1 MFSPH
6 RRSMPG
12 FVLPPRHFK
21 QPSGI
26 VLLHIIGFFDTSDPV
41 RPETGADFEPSVPV
55 CRDDCGYI
63 DFVSWCTEIA
73 CEDLVQLAHSTR
85 NDIGRQFPVIVV
97 LSATQHVDDKQTYS
111 SGTRSLVA
119 WIAFLA
125 LSTLNPFFVCSSYAW
140 ITASRSPLRYSV
152 NKFVMGS

>member
-12 FVLPPRHFK
+12 FVLPLRHFK

-26 VLLHIIGFFDTSDPV
+26 VLLHIVGFFDTSDPV

-63 DFVSWCTEIA
+63 DLVSWCTEIA
-73 CEDLVQLAHSTR
+73 CEDLAQLAYSTGS
-85 NDIGRQFPVIVV
+85 DIGRPFPMIVI

-111 SGTRSLVA
+111 SA

-125 LSTLNPFFVCSSYAW
+125 LSTLNPFFIYSSYAW

-152 NKFVMGS
+152 SKSVMGS